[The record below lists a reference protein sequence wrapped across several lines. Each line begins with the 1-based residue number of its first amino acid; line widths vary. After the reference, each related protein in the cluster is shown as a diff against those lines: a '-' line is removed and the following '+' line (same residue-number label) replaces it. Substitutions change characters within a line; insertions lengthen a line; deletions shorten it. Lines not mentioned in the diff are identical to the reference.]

1 VPLAHHRRAVARLSQ
16 GLGQGALVGGQAV
29 GVAGEDRQG
38 LEAVANRIERAPY
51 ISEGLP
57 P

>member
-38 LEAVANRIERAPY
+38 LEAVANRIARAPY